1 MQMITTIRSRHKEQ
15 PTTTLYDLSEEMIQT
30 TVAYFT
36 PYYIVNH
43 RHNFALYFSG
53 TTWYAKISEDSAG
66 KILSRLA
73 INTNDDEIQSR
84 LNTLHGTYEK
94 AAKGELITG
103 GPTLADL
110 ISGIKGCEFGRSTQD
125 DKPDTIILA

>member
-1 MQMITTIRSRHKEQ
+1 
-15 PTTTLYDLSEEMIQT
+15 MIQT
-30 TVAYFT
+30 TIAYFV
-36 PYYIVNH
+36 PYYVVSH
-43 RHNFALYFSG
+43 RHDFAFCFSG

-94 AAKGELITG
+94 ASNGELITG

-110 ISGIKGCEFGRSTQD
+110 ISGIKGCDLEEADKMINRIQSFWHD
-125 DKPDTIILA
+125 DIELQRKRHKV